1 MEIIKLRDEY
11 IKLGQALKA
20 CGLVESGVD
29 AKIAIQNGLV
39 KVNGEVEL
47 QRGKKLYDG
56 DLVDFQGEEI
66 KIVKKGAFMIVE
78 SLSLKNYRNYENL
91 NLNFSDGTNIFY
103 GNNAQGKTNILE
115 AVYMS
120 GTTKSHRTSKDLELI
135 RFTEE
140 ESHISTMVRK
150 NGISH
155 KIDIH
160 LKNNKSKGVAID
172 GIPIKKASELFGMI
186 NFVFFSPEDLNIIK
200 NGPSEKRRF
209 MDIELCQLNKIYLSD
224 LANYNKIV
232 IQRNKLLKDLF
243 FRKDLTDTLDIWDFQ
258 LCEYGQRIIKMREAF
273 VERLNEIIFNIHYS
287 LSGGKENLKIV
298 YLKNCEKENL
308 MEQLKL
314 NREKDLKLKTTSVGP
329 HRDDLGFYFD
339 GMDVRKYGSQGQQ
352 RCAALSLKLS
362 EIELVKSTTGDTPIL
377 LLDDVLSEL
386 DKNRQ
391 NYLLNHIHDIQAM
404 ITCTGLDEF
413 VNCRFS
419 IDKIFKVTDGTVVSE
434 N

>member
-1 MEIIKLRDEY
+1 M
-11 IKLGQALKA
+11 
-20 CGLVESGVD
+20 
-29 AKIAIQNGLV
+29 
-39 KVNGEVEL
+39 
-47 QRGKKLYDG
+47 
-56 DLVDFQGEEI
+56 
-66 KIVKKGAFMIVE
+66 IVK

-91 NLNFSDGTNIFY
+91 KFDFSDGINIFY

-120 GTTKSHRTSKDLELI
+120 GTTKSHRTNKDMELI
-135 RFTEE
+135 QFTKE
-140 ESHISTMVRK
+140 ESHICTMVQK

-172 GIPIKKASELFGMI
+172 GIPIKRASELFGMI

-232 IQRNKLLKDLF
+232 IQRNKLLKDLSYK
-243 FRKDLTDTLDIWDFQ
+243 KDLEDTLEIWDFQ
-258 LCEYGQRIIKMREAF
+258 LCEYGQRIIEMREAF
-273 VERLNEIIFNIHYS
+273 VERLNDIILDIHHS

-298 YLKNCEKENL
+298 YQKSCEKDNFAE
-308 MEQLKL
+308 KL
-314 NREKDLKLKTTSVGP
+314 RSSREKDLKMKTTSVGP

-339 GMDVRKYGSQGQQ
+339 EMDVRKYGSQGQQ

-362 EIELVKSTTGDTPIL
+362 EIELVKSVIGDTPIL

-419 IDKIFKVTDGTVVSE
+419 IDKIFKVTDGTVVCE

>member
-1 MEIIKLRDEY
+1 
-11 IKLGQALKA
+11 
-20 CGLVESGVD
+20 
-29 AKIAIQNGLV
+29 
-39 KVNGEVEL
+39 
-47 QRGKKLYDG
+47 
-56 DLVDFQGEEI
+56 
-66 KIVKKGAFMIVE
+66 MIVE

-243 FRKDLTDTLDIWDFQ
+243 FRKDLIDTLDIWDFQ

>member
-1 MEIIKLRDEY
+1 
-11 IKLGQALKA
+11 
-20 CGLVESGVD
+20 
-29 AKIAIQNGLV
+29 
-39 KVNGEVEL
+39 
-47 QRGKKLYDG
+47 
-56 DLVDFQGEEI
+56 
-66 KIVKKGAFMIVE
+66 MIVE
-78 SLSLKNYRNYENL
+78 SLSLKNYRNYKNL
-91 NLNFSDGTNIFY
+91 NLSFSDGTNIFY

-120 GTTKSHRTSKDLELI
+120 GTTKSHRTTKDLELI
-135 RFTEE
+135 RFSEE
-140 ESHISTMVRK
+140 ESHISTVLKK
-150 NGISH
+150 NGVSH

-172 GIPIKKASELFGMI
+172 GIPIKKASELYGMI

-200 NGPSEKRRF
+200 NGPAEKRRF

-224 LANYNKIV
+224 LAKYNKIIV
-232 IQRNKLLKDLF
+232 QRNKLLKDLF
-243 FRKDLTDTLDIWDFQ
+243 FRNDLSDTLDIWDLQ
-258 LCEYGQRIIKMREAF
+258 LCEYGQRIIETREAF
-273 VERLNEIIFNIHYS
+273 VERLNDIIFGIHHS
-287 LSGGKENLKIV
+287 LSGGNENLKIV
-298 YLKNCEKENL
+298 YIKNCEKEDL

-314 NREKDLKLKTTSVGP
+314 NREKDLKLKTTNVGP

-339 GMDVRKYGSQGQQ
+339 DMDVRKYGSQGQQ

>member
-1 MEIIKLRDEY
+1 
-11 IKLGQALKA
+11 
-20 CGLVESGVD
+20 
-29 AKIAIQNGLV
+29 
-39 KVNGEVEL
+39 
-47 QRGKKLYDG
+47 
-56 DLVDFQGEEI
+56 
-66 KIVKKGAFMIVE
+66 MIVE

-91 NLNFSDGTNIFY
+91 NLNFNNGINIFY

-135 RFTEE
+135 RFREE
-140 ESHISTMVRK
+140 ESHISTVVKK

-172 GIPIKKASELFGMI
+172 GIPIKKASELYGMI

-200 NGPSEKRRF
+200 NGPAEKRRF
-209 MDIELCQLNKIYLSD
+209 MDVELCQLNKIYLSD
-224 LANYNKIV
+224 LAKYNKII

-243 FRKDLTDTLDIWDFQ
+243 FRNDLSDTLDIWDLQ
-258 LCEYGQRIIKMREAF
+258 LCEYGQRIIEMRESFA
-273 VERLNEIIFNIHYS
+273 ERLNDIIFGIHHS

-314 NREKDLKLKTTSVGP
+314 SREKDLKLKTTSVGP

-339 GMDVRKYGSQGQQ
+339 HMDVRKYGSQGQQ

>member
-1 MEIIKLRDEY
+1 
-11 IKLGQALKA
+11 
-20 CGLVESGVD
+20 
-29 AKIAIQNGLV
+29 
-39 KVNGEVEL
+39 
-47 QRGKKLYDG
+47 
-56 DLVDFQGEEI
+56 
-66 KIVKKGAFMIVE
+66 MIVE
-78 SLSLKNYRNYENL
+78 SLSLQNYRNYENL
-91 NLNFSDGTNIFY
+91 KLDFSEGINIFY

-120 GTTKSHRTSKDLELI
+120 GTTKSHRTNKDMELI
-135 RFTEE
+135 RFTKE
-140 ESHISTMVRK
+140 ESHISTIIKK

-172 GIPIKKASELFGMI
+172 GIPIKRASELFGMI

-232 IQRNKLLKDLF
+232 IQRNKLLKELP
-243 FRKDLTDTLDIWDFQ
+243 FRKDFEDTLEIWDFQ
-258 LCEYGQRIIKMREAF
+258 LSEYGQKIIKSREAF
-273 VERLNEIIFNIHYS
+273 VERLNRIIFDIHHS
-287 LSGGKENLKIV
+287 LSGGKENLKLV
-298 YLKNCEKENL
+298 YQKNCAPEKL
-308 MEQLKL
+308 FDQLKL
-314 NREKDLKLKTTSVGP
+314 SREKDLKLKTTTVGP
-329 HRDDLGFYFD
+329 HRDDLGFFFD
-339 GMDVRKYGSQGQQ
+339 EMDVRKYGSQGQQ

-362 EIELVKSTTGDTPIL
+362 EIELVKSTAKDTPIL

>member
-1 MEIIKLRDEY
+1 
-11 IKLGQALKA
+11 
-20 CGLVESGVD
+20 
-29 AKIAIQNGLV
+29 
-39 KVNGEVEL
+39 
-47 QRGKKLYDG
+47 
-56 DLVDFQGEEI
+56 
-66 KIVKKGAFMIVE
+66 MIVE
-78 SLSLKNYRNYENL
+78 SLSLQNYRNYKNL
-91 NLNFSDGTNIFY
+91 NLNFSDGTNILY

-120 GTTKSHRTSKDLELI
+120 GTTKSHRTNKDLELI
-135 RFTEE
+135 RFTQE

-150 NGISH
+150 NGVSH

-200 NGPSEKRRF
+200 NGPAEKRRF

-224 LANYNKIV
+224 LARYNKIV
-232 IQRNKLLKDLF
+232 IQRNKLLKELS
-243 FRKDLTDTLDIWDFQ
+243 FRKDMEDTLDIWDLQ
-258 LCEYGQRIIKMREAF
+258 LAEYGQRIIQMREAF
-273 VERLNEIIFNIHYS
+273 IERLNEIICEIHHS
-287 LSGGKENLKIV
+287 LSGGKEHLRV
-298 YLKNCEKENL
+298 LYLKNCEEEMLLSKLKEN
-308 MEQLKL
+308 
-314 NREKDLKLKTTSVGP
+314 RERDLKLKTTTAGP

-339 GMDVRKYGSQGQQ
+339 DMDVRKYGSQGQQ

-419 IDKIFKVTDGTVVSE
+419 VDKIFRVNDGIVVSE

>member
-1 MEIIKLRDEY
+1 
-11 IKLGQALKA
+11 
-20 CGLVESGVD
+20 
-29 AKIAIQNGLV
+29 
-39 KVNGEVEL
+39 
-47 QRGKKLYDG
+47 
-56 DLVDFQGEEI
+56 
-66 KIVKKGAFMIVE
+66 MIVE

-91 NLNFSDGTNIFY
+91 SLDFSDGINIFY

-135 RFTEE
+135 RFSEE

-209 MDIELCQLNKIYLSD
+209 MDIELCQLNKIYLSN

-232 IQRNKLLKDLF
+232 IQRNKLLKDLS
-243 FRKDLTDTLDIWDFQ
+243 FRKDLEDTLDIWDFQ
-258 LCEYGQRIIKMREAF
+258 LCEYGQKIIEMREDF
-273 VERLNEIIFNIHYS
+273 VKRLNGIISNIHFS
-287 LSGGKENLKIV
+287 LSGGKENLKV
-298 YLKNCEKENL
+298 LYLKNCEKENL

-329 HRDDLGFYFD
+329 HRDDLGFFFD
-339 GMDVRKYGSQGQQ
+339 DIDVRKYGSQGQQ

-362 EIELVKSTTGDTPIL
+362 EIELVKSITGDTPIL
-377 LLDDVLSEL
+377 
-386 DKNRQ
+386 
-391 NYLLNHIHDIQAM
+391 
-404 ITCTGLDEF
+404 
-413 VNCRFS
+413 
-419 IDKIFKVTDGTVVSE
+419 
-434 N
+434 